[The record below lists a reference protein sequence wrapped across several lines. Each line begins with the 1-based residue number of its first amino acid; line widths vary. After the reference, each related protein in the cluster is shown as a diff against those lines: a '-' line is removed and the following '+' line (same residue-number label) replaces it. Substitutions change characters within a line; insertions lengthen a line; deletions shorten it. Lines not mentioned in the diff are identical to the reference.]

1 MGRSPARSEKAGCT
15 SRLGAYR
22 TQGSVKD
29 AFAEAVHKFWVTK
42 DHKEAYLPNMDE
54 LSRQYGSTTQ
64 SYCRG
69 WQFTTQTTG
78 YIIHCPSLPL
88 QLLSCLCPPSLTNR
102 VGFLIHLIGA
112 QPSSTDLQRRWTL
125 RWQRSKQHCHPRHI
139 QFQTKQPWQSNSNP
153 WCRIVP
159 QGGNGLCL

>member
-1 MGRSPARSEKAGCT
+1 M
-15 SRLGAYR
+15 
-22 TQGSVKD
+22 
-29 AFAEAVHKFWVTK
+29 K
-42 DHKEAYLPNMDE
+42 DHKEAFLPNMDE

-112 QPSSTDLQRRWTL
+112 QPSPQIVT
-125 RWQRSKQHCHPRHI
+125 
-139 QFQTKQPWQSNSNP
+139 FNSEGERGGGSGPNNIVTPATFSFKLSSLDNP
-153 WCRIVP
+153 ILIHGAEVCPKEGMDYVYKKIKYIFSVRK
-159 QGGNGLCL
+159 